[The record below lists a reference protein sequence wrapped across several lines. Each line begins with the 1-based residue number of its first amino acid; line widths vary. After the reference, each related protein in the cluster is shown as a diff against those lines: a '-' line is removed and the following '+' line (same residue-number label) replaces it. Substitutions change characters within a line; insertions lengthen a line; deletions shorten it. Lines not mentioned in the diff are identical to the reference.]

1 MTKLLDKI
9 CKVRDL
15 VTSKDYGKLKF
26 YNMEILKLKEEI
38 NRQIT
43 KKTTDYSYQLDITSQ
58 DLRELAQDIRSLLKK
73 WETAMSPEKNIKKLL
88 KEVDADDKIDMD
100 NFYKRVIPIMTAR
113 TGSIQ
118 AITEFLNIVE
128 FYATFLYMVEEASN
142 DKFALEYTER
152 F

>member
-15 VTSKDYGKLKF
+15 VTSKDYSKLKF

-43 KKTTDYSYQLDITSQ
+43 KKTNDYSYQLDITSQ

-73 WETAMSPEKNIKKLL
+73 WETVMSPEKNIKKLL

-113 TGSIQ
+113 VGSIQ
-118 AITEFLNIVE
+118 AITEFLNIAE

>member
-15 VTSKDYGKLKF
+15 VTSKDYSKLKF

-43 KKTTDYSYQLDITSQ
+43 KKTNDYSYQLDITSQ

-73 WETAMSPEKNIKKLL
+73 WEVAMSPEKNIKKLL

-118 AITEFLNIVE
+118 TLTEFLNIVE

-142 DKFALEYTER
+142 DKFALKYTER

>member
-1 MTKLLDKI
+1 
-9 CKVRDL
+9 
-15 VTSKDYGKLKF
+15 
-26 YNMEILKLKEEI
+26 
-38 NRQIT
+38 
-43 KKTTDYSYQLDITSQ
+43 
-58 DLRELAQDIRSLLKK
+58 
-73 WETAMSPEKNIKKLL
+73 MSPEKNIKKLL
-88 KEVDADDKIDMD
+88 KEVDADDKINMD